1 MSLLKV
7 VDNKHLIRD
16 TESGALINKD
26 LEGLSEYMKRRKVLM
41 SQSEELNKVKSELD
55 SIKNDMSE
63 IKQLMY
69 KLLDKS
75 SNG

>member
-1 MSLLKV
+1 MSHLKV
-7 VDNKHLIRD
+7 IDNRHLVRD

-26 LEGLSEYMKRRKVLM
+26 HDGLQEYFKKRKVLM
-41 SQSEELNKVKSELD
+41 SQSEELNKVKTELD
-55 SIKNDMSE
+55 SIKHDMCE